1 MADEEEAKEG
11 EEGKK
16 KISKKLL
23 IGGIAGI
30 ILLVGI
36 GGGAAL
42 FLMSP
47 STTPEPAKA
56 EAEHAKPEP
65 ATAEHPE
72 APAGE
77 KAGEAPAHSPET
89 IVTKETGETPVD
101 PSKVEFGA
109 TYVMKPF
116 HLNLGNP
123 LENRYIRLEIA
134 LEYKGGQNQV
144 KEIETRLPQL
154 RDAIISVTTR
164 KTREFLLGPDGKDQL
179 RLEMLNR
186 VNQYMTTKIE
196 SVYITD
202 LIIE

>member
-1 MADEEEAKEG
+1 MADEENPTEG

-23 IGGIAGI
+23 IGGVAGI
-30 ILLVGI
+30 LLLAGI
-36 GGGAAL
+36 GGGAAM

-47 STTPEPAKA
+47 STEPEPKA
-56 EAEHAKPEP
+56 TP
-65 ATAEHPE
+65 EHPE
-72 APAGE
+72 APAAE
-77 KAGEAPAHSPET
+77 AEAPPVDAHAPTPET
-89 IVTKETGETPVD
+89 IVTKEEEAHRPAVD
-101 PSKVEFGA
+101 ESLVEFGA
-109 TYVMKPF
+109 SYVMKPF

-134 LEYKGGQNQV
+134 LEYKGGQDQL
-144 KEIETRLPQL
+144 KEIDTRLPQL
-154 RDAIISVTTR
+154 RDAIISVASR

-186 VNQYMTTKIE
+186 VNQYMTKKIE

-202 LIIE
+202 MIIE